1 MLRRKK
7 AADIKVQEKEMTFF
21 DHLEELRRHI
31 LRSIVAVV
39 VAGIGL
45 FLVGRPL
52 FDEILFGVRND
63 HFWSYKVICNLSQSW
78 GLDESLCFQPAKF
91 TIITTGL
98 GEEFITHIKVAIV
111 GGLVVAFPFVFRE
124 FWRFIKPGL
133 YVKERRVTRGVIF
146 VCSMLFTTGVL
157 FGYFVIAPFA
167 VNFLV
172 SYTIADIESTVTLT
186 SFINYMIMFTLPA
199 GLAFELPL
207 VVFYLS
213 KLGLATPEVMRKYR
227 KHAIVAILIV
237 ASIITPPDVVT
248 QFLIGV
254 PLYFL
259 YEISIIVSA
268 REIRRQAKREAAE

>member
-1 MLRRKK
+1 MALIRKK
-7 AADIKVQEKEMTFF
+7 KAKVAIPEKEMSFL

-31 LRSIVAVV
+31 LRAIIAIVLGGSV
-39 VAGIGL
+39 L
-45 FLVGRPL
+45 FIIGRPV
-52 FDEILFGVRND
+52 FDQILFGVRNPD
-63 HFWSYKVICNLSQSW
+63 FWSYRFICGLSEKW
-78 GLDESLCFQPAKF
+78 GWGDALCITPAKF

-111 GGLVVAFPFVFRE
+111 GGIVIAFPYVFWE

-133 YVKERRVTRGVIF
+133 YNPERKATRGVIF
-146 VCSMLFTTGVL
+146 VCSFLFTTGVA
-157 FGYFVIAPFA
+157 FGYFVVTPFA

-172 SYTIADIESTVTLT
+172 NYTIADIENTVTLT
-186 SFINYMIMFTLPA
+186 SFINYMIMFTVPA

-213 KLGLATPEVMRKYR
+213 KLGLATPQGMRKYR
-227 KHAIVAILIV
+227 KHAFVTILIV
-237 ASIITPPDVVT
+237 ASVITPPDVIT

-259 YEISIIVSA
+259 YEISIFVSA
-268 REIRRQAKREAAE
+268 RENRRQAKLMDS